1 MPVSLTTLSGPIY
14 MPNGATPV
22 GGKVSFELSSWDRE
36 EGEALIVSGP
46 TYSSIDENG
55 QFSVELFTTTEGVN
69 TVNYRMYV
77 LWEDS
82 ELSQSYVNDVYV
94 SSPVPH
100 YTKKYIGSFA
110 LAGVG
115 PFQVS
120 DLNIVSELGLNSF
133 DVLLECQAY
142 SLAAG
147 VSANAAAVSANT
159 AASIASA
166 VAGDVDQIITFTGA
180 QMQTVSQFS
189 TLEQFEGYSTVF
201 DYWHLGDTVRAG
213 DLELQKRSVSNGV
226 VVANA
231 WVVHGSADKLL
242 DGYLPKASG
251 AVKHHHISDMP
262 AFTLLANDLAV
273 SAAPFPVTYEKALST
288 MGVHSYGDTQSG
300 GISTPLSSTVP
311 NAPNGLRCGRGTSS
325 AGETTVTFSN
335 KFAPCIPNVMIS
347 PRIVG
352 SGAASL
358 FAMLTEEPTVTG
370 FKFIIRNAAGTAV
383 AAPYHFIAMGQ
394 DD

>member
-1 MPVSLTTLSGPIY
+1 MTVPNASNKSGPYVLDGVATVFARTFLIVDADHLAIIRTENGVKTEITTGFIIDGVGNFTGNVTISPALTGGTVTLVRRV
-14 MPNGATPV
+14 PNSQETDYSNQA
-22 GGKVSFELSSWDRE
+22 KVAPAQVENDFDLVVMQIQDLAGQI
-36 EGEALIVSGP
+36 EGIDTDALI
-46 TYSSIDENG
+46 
-55 QFSVELFTTTEGVN
+55 
-69 TVNYRMYV
+69 
-77 LWEDS
+77 
-82 ELSQSYVNDVYV
+82 
-94 SSPVPH
+94 
-100 YTKKYIGSFA
+100 
-110 LAGVG
+110 
-115 PFQVS
+115 
-120 DLNIVSELGLNSF
+120 
-133 DVLLECQAY
+133 
-142 SLAAG
+142 LAAT
-147 VSANAAAVSANT
+147 AAADSAVSAE
-159 AASIASA
+159 ASA
-166 VAGDVDQIITFTGA
+166 ATVAGDVDQIIAYIGAQLQTVNTFT
-180 QMQTVSQFS
+180 SIP
-189 TLEQFEGYSTVF
+189 QFETYDATFS
-201 DYWHLGDTVRAG
+201 YWLLNSVVQAG
-213 DLELQKRSVSNGV
+213 GVDFQKRSVSNGD

-231 WVVHGSADKLL
+231 WVALGYADKLL

-251 AVKHHHISDMP
+251 AVKHHHIANMP

-300 GISTPLSSTVP
+300 GISAPLSSTVP

-335 KFAPCIPNVMIS
+335 EFAPCMPNVMIS

-358 FAMLTEEPTVTG
+358 FAMLTEAPTVTG

>member
-120 DLNIVSELGLNSF
+120 DLNIVSELELNSF

-159 AASIASA
+159 AASIASV
-166 VAGDVDQIITFTGA
+166 VAGDVDQIITFTGV

-213 DLELQKRSVSNGV
+213 DLELQKRSVSNGG

-231 WVVHGSADKLL
+231 WVAHGSADKLL

-251 AVKHHHISDMP
+251 AVKHHHIANMP

-288 MGVHSYGDTQSG
+288 MGVHSYGDTESG
-300 GISTPLSSTVP
+300 GISAPLSSTVP

-335 KFAPCIPNVMIS
+335 EFAPCMPNVMIS

-358 FAMLTEEPTVTG
+358 FAMLTEAPTVTG

>member
-1 MPVSLTTLSGPIY
+1 MTVPNASNKSGPYVLDGVATVFARTFLIVDADHLAIIRTENGVKTEITTGFIIDGVGNFTGNVTISPALTGGTVTLVRRV
-14 MPNGATPV
+14 PNSQETDYSNQA
-22 GGKVSFELSSWDRE
+22 KVAPAQVENDFDLVVMQIQDLAGQI
-36 EGEALIVSGP
+36 EGIDADALI
-46 TYSSIDENG
+46 
-55 QFSVELFTTTEGVN
+55 
-69 TVNYRMYV
+69 
-77 LWEDS
+77 
-82 ELSQSYVNDVYV
+82 
-94 SSPVPH
+94 
-100 YTKKYIGSFA
+100 
-110 LAGVG
+110 
-115 PFQVS
+115 
-120 DLNIVSELGLNSF
+120 
-133 DVLLECQAY
+133 
-142 SLAAG
+142 LAAT
-147 VSANAAAVSANT
+147 AAADSAVSAE
-159 AASIASA
+159 ASA
-166 VAGDVDQIITFTGA
+166 ATVAGDVDQIIAYIGAQLQTVNTFT
-180 QMQTVSQFS
+180 SIP
-189 TLEQFEGYSTVF
+189 QFETYDATFS
-201 DYWHLGDTVRAG
+201 YWLLNSVVQAG
-213 DLELQKRSVSNGV
+213 GVDFQKRSVSNGD

-231 WVVHGSADKLL
+231 WVAHGSADKLL

-262 AFTLLANDLAV
+262 AFTLMANDLAV
-273 SAAPFPVTYEKALST
+273 AASPFPVTYQKVLST

-300 GISTPLSSTVP
+300 GISAPLSSTVP

-370 FKFIIRNAAGTAV
+370 FKFIIRNAEGTAV

>member
-82 ELSQSYVNDVYV
+82 ALSQSYVNDVYV

-159 AASIASA
+159 AANTAA
-166 VAGDVDQIITFTGA
+166 TVAGDVDQIITYIGA
-180 QMQTVSQFS
+180 QLQTVNTFTSIP
-189 TLEQFEGYSTVF
+189 QFETYDATFS
-201 DYWHLGDTVRAG
+201 YWLLNSVVQAG
-213 DLELQKRSVSNGV
+213 GVDFQKRSVSNGD

-231 WVVHGSADKLL
+231 WVALGYADKLL

-251 AVKHHHISDMP
+251 VVKHHHIANMP

-300 GISTPLSSTVP
+300 GISAPLSSTVP

-335 KFAPCIPNVMIS
+335 EFAPCIPNVMIS

>member
-1 MPVSLTTLSGPIY
+1 MTVPNASNKSGPYVLDGVATVFARTFLIVDADHLAIIRTENGVKTEITTGFIIDGVGNFTGNVTISPALTGGTVTLVRRV
-14 MPNGATPV
+14 PNSQETDYSNQA
-22 GGKVSFELSSWDRE
+22 KVAPAQVENDFDLVVMQIQDLAGQI
-36 EGEALIVSGP
+36 EGIDTDALI
-46 TYSSIDENG
+46 
-55 QFSVELFTTTEGVN
+55 
-69 TVNYRMYV
+69 
-77 LWEDS
+77 
-82 ELSQSYVNDVYV
+82 
-94 SSPVPH
+94 
-100 YTKKYIGSFA
+100 
-110 LAGVG
+110 
-115 PFQVS
+115 
-120 DLNIVSELGLNSF
+120 
-133 DVLLECQAY
+133 
-142 SLAAG
+142 LAAT
-147 VSANAAAVSANT
+147 AAADSAVSAE
-159 AASIASA
+159 ASA
-166 VAGDVDQIITFTGA
+166 ATVAGDVDQIIAYIGAQLQTVNTFT
-180 QMQTVSQFS
+180 SIP
-189 TLEQFEGYSTVF
+189 QFETYDATFS
-201 DYWHLGDTVRAG
+201 YWLLNSVVQAG
-213 DLELQKRSVSNGV
+213 GVDFQKRSVSNGD

-231 WVVHGSADKLL
+231 WVALGYADKLL

-251 AVKHHHISDMP
+251 VVKHHHIANMP

-300 GISTPLSSTVP
+300 GISAPLSSTVP

-335 KFAPCIPNVMIS
+335 EFAPCIPNVMIS

-370 FKFIIRNAAGTAV
+370 FKFIIRNAEGTAV